1 MGFLKSMDKV
11 FSGSI
16 HKILLEL
23 SEILFSAFLDE
34 SLDNKAKKAIL
45 KMSDIPIF
53 RRNFGLW

>member
-1 MGFLKSMDKV
+1 MNN
-11 FSGSI
+11 
-16 HKILLEL
+16 
-23 SEILFSAFLDE
+23 SAFLDE